1 MKNSKIALSPHQNAY
16 FTSIDMIPL
25 YNWIK
30 CTEGDK
36 KHTRINLE
44 VGSDKLDA
52 FMWEQLYD
60 NYIKQNGLSET
71 YIKLLKTLQ
80 KKASLEL
87 EYIINGDRFNLT
99 KIEIEAAKL
108 EQMMNNNGTGMSIE
122 ETLIHLSKWL
132 QTWINSKNI
141 TVKEYFDLLKTY
153 QKAQKNG

>member
-1 MKNSKIALSPHQNAY
+1 
-16 FTSIDMIPL
+16 MIPL
-25 YNWIK
+25 FNWIK

-36 KHTRINLE
+36 RYTRINLE
-44 VGSDKLDA
+44 VGSDQLDGH
-52 FMWEQLYD
+52 MWENLYD

-80 KKASLEL
+80 KKATLEL
-87 EYIINGDRFNLT
+87 DFVINGDRFNLT

-132 QTWINSKNI
+132 QSWINSKNI